1 MTATAVTPDF
11 AVLQA
16 AAQWFAVLR
25 SGGPS
30 AQERQ
35 HWQAWLDA
43 SPAHREAWR
52 RVEAIDARFQA
63 MPSQPA
69 ARQALLQPSPRG
81 LRRRQVAKAA
91 LALAGVAVGS
101 QAVLRL
107 PGTRG
112 YWAALGAQHRTGVGE
127 TRRTLLA
134 DGSGLW
140 LNTASA
146 ADVEHSP
153 GLRRIVLRTGEILV
167 QSAPDGQHPEAPR
180 PLVVDVPQARLRA
193 LGTRFSVR
201 LHDDGTA
208 ELAVYEGAVRV
219 EPAAG
224 GAETTVRA
232 GWQVRIGEEGAAG
245 TPLAAE
251 EKRAAWSRGMLVADG
266 MRLDDFVR
274 ELARYRHGYLGCAPE
289 VAHLRLVGVYP
300 LADTDRVLAA
310 LQASLPVSV
319 QRTLPWW
326 VSVGPG

>member
-1 MTATAVTPDF
+1 MTTAATPDY

-25 SGGPS
+25 GSQPS

-35 HWQAWLDA
+35 HWQAWIDA

-52 RVEAIDARFQA
+52 RVEAIDARFQTV
-63 MPSQPA
+63 PSQP
-69 ARQALLQPSPRG
+69 ARQALLAPSRRG
-81 LRRRQVAKAA
+81 LRRRQVAKAV
-91 LALAGVAVGS
+91 LALAGVAVGGR
-101 QAVLRL
+101 VLL
-107 PGTRG
+107 SVPGVRG
-112 YWAALGAQHRTGVGE
+112 QWAALGAQHRTGVGE
-127 TRRTLLA
+127 TRRILLA
-134 DGSGLW
+134 DGTHLW

-146 ADVEHSP
+146 ADGEHTAT
-153 GLRRIVLRTGEILV
+153 LRRIALRTGEILV
-167 QSAPDGQHPEAPR
+167 QSAPDTQYPGAPR

-201 LHDDGTA
+201 LHDDGTT

-219 EPAAG
+219 EPASGVAPS
-224 GAETTVRA
+224 TVQA
-232 GWQVRIGEEGAAG
+232 GWQVRIGEEGIAG
-245 TPLAAE
+245 TPVAAE
-251 EKRAAWSRGMLVADG
+251 AKRAAWSRGLLVADG
-266 MRLDDFVR
+266 MRLDDFVQ

-319 QRTLPWW
+319 RRTLPWW

>member
-1 MTATAVTPDF
+1 MTMAAPPEF

-25 SGGPS
+25 GGEPS
-30 AQERQ
+30 TQQRQ

-63 MPSQPA
+63 VPSQP

-81 LRRRQVAKAA
+81 LRRRQVAKAV
-91 LALAGVAVGS
+91 LALAGVAVGGRALLS
-101 QAVLRL
+101 V
-107 PGTRG
+107 PGVRG
-112 YWAALGAQHRTGVGE
+112 QWAALGAQHRTGVGE

-134 DGSGLW
+134 DGTQLW

-146 ADVEHSP
+146 ADVEHTGS
-153 GLRRIVLRTGEILV
+153 LRRIALHTGEILV
-167 QSAPDGQHPEAPR
+167 QSAPDGEHPGAPR

-219 EPAAG
+219 EPTAG
-224 GAETTVRA
+224 GPQATVQA
-232 GWQVRIGEEGAAG
+232 GWQVRIGEEGATG
-245 TPLAAE
+245 TPVAAE
-251 EKRAAWSRGMLVADG
+251 EKRAAWSRGLLVADG
-266 MRLDDFVR
+266 MRLGDFVQ
-274 ELARYRHGYLGCAPE
+274 ELSRYRHGYLGCAPE

-310 LQASLPVSV
+310 MAATLPVSV
-319 QRTLPWW
+319 HRTLPWW

>member
-1 MTATAVTPDF
+1 MSTAATPDF

-25 SGGPS
+25 GGGEPS

-43 SPAHREAWR
+43 SPLHREAWR

-63 MPSQPA
+63 VPSQP

-81 LRRRQVAKAA
+81 MRRRQVAKAV

-101 QAVLRL
+101 QALLRV
-107 PGTRG
+107 PGVRG
-112 YWAALGAQHRTGVGE
+112 QWAALGAQHRTGVGE

-134 DGSGLW
+134 DGSALC
-140 LNTASA
+140 LNTASE
-146 ADVEHSP
+146 ADVEHT
-153 GLRRIVLRTGEILV
+153 GALRRIALRTGEILV
-167 QSAPDGQHPEAPR
+167 QSAPDGEHPNAPR

-208 ELAVYEGAVRV
+208 DLAVYEGAVRV

-224 GAETTVRA
+224 APETTVQA
-232 GWQVRIGEEGAAG
+232 GWQVRISEEGTASA
-245 TPLAAE
+245 PVAAE
-251 EKRAAWSRGMLVADG
+251 VQRAAWSRGLLVADG
-266 MRLDDFVR
+266 MRLEDFLQ

-310 LQASLPVSV
+310 LAASLPVAV
-319 QRTLPWW
+319 RRTLPWW
-326 VSVGPG
+326 VSVGPA